1 MKLFSDIPLKL
12 SKIPVILSISTVGVL
27 FSCATLE
34 PQYKIGKGEKVE
46 VVHNENGSI
55 AHTYYLIGNVS
66 QANNKEE
73 KAHFK
78 AFDNIIKQASTKES
92 TLVFLGD
99 NTKKGVSKETS
110 KKRVKEEKAL
120 ERQLQLVKNNKGNTV
135 FINGESD
142 WDGGYEGVKRL
153 EKLLVEKTGDKK
165 ILLPRKVCGLER
177 LKINEETVLLV
188 IDSQWYLENWDDH
201 SNINED
207 CDIKTREDF
216 FEEVRG
222 EINKNQNKV
231 VLLAMHHPVYSN
243 GNHGGKFSVNDHLF
257 PFGGSVPLPVIG
269 SIYNY
274 TRSMSGFNNQD
285 LQSKKYNE
293 LNKRIRTTAQM
304 YNNVI
309 IVSAHEHNMQYVE
322 REGVK
327 QVISGAM
334 SNLSPARAIV
344 KGDFSAG
351 QYGYTTVEVMKD
363 KSVKLSFYGYDGE
376 KYDKLYSNTILD
388 SFADQENAVAVENKV
403 NSAEVEAS
411 VYPKEWTEKTGW
423 YKFLWGQHYRDVY
436 GTPIT
441 ASVAD
446 LTTLKGGLTPTISG
460 GGNQSMSLRMVDK
473 DGKEYVMRGVR
484 KSVNRF
490 VQTAVFK
497 DQYVMNSFENTWA
510 ERFIYDFYTTSH
522 PYTPFIIGGLSDRIG
537 LYHTNPEL
545 FYVPKQTALGRFN
558 DKYGDELYM
567 IEERPSA
574 GYEDEVSFGNAK
586 EIVSTTD
593 LIAKLR
599 KDEKYEVDQKAF
611 MRARIFDM
619 LIGDW
624 DRHGDQWRW
633 SEFIEGDKVIYR
645 PVPRDRDQAF
655 AKIDGA
661 LLSLIK
667 KLPPLRHMQNYTEEF
682 ANPRWINKTAF
693 PLDQYL
699 LKGTSLED
707 WLTEARD
714 IVAQLDDEALDETFS
729 KLPKEVQGKEV
740 DDIKRIFKARRSKIE
755 EFLPKY
761 YKQLREYVIL
771 SGTDKKDLFNI
782 ERLSG
787 GDVLLKQYRI
797 KKDNSEVL
805 VFEKTYKANETKELW
820 LYGLNDEDSFKVAGD
835 EKAKIKVRLIG
846 GKNQDSFLIDNPSKV
861 IVYDYADKTN
871 EVTAG
876 SSKVRTV
883 LSNKYD
889 INNFNYENV
898 PLNVNMLL
906 PNVGYNPEDGVK
918 LGLHYS
924 STRSKFIQDPYTAKH
939 VVNAFYSFNTKGFEG
954 EYKGF
959 FPNATNNW
967 MFTIGGRATSP
978 NFAVNY
984 YGLGNETHYFDE
996 EKGDEY
1002 KRVRVESYSV
1012 TPGYRYEGKQGG
1024 SFEANVEYN
1033 ALKVQDKEGRFITDN
1048 PESVNARVF
1057 DVQHYGGL
1065 KLEYHY
1071 EQYNY
1076 PANPTVG
1083 FGFTS
1088 KLGWKMNL
1096 KETEQNF
1103 PYLDLKANF
1112 VHFIDRGE
1120 RLVFAT
1126 NFTYQTRLNDN
1137 YDFYHA
1143 ATIGGNA
1150 NLRGFRPER
1159 FTGKTSFVQTTDL
1172 RFNAG
1177 QFTAGFIPMSYGFYG
1192 GFDYGRVWQPGE
1204 SSNKWHNSYGAGLWV
1219 NAIEQA
1225 TLHCSYFSSAD
1236 GGRFV
1241 FGLGFG
1247 F

>member
-1 MKLFSDIPLKL
+1 MKLFSHRPLKH
-12 SKIPVILSISTVGVL
+12 SKIPVLLSISVVGVL
-27 FSCATLE
+27 FSCASLD
-34 PQYKIGKGEKVE
+34 PQHKSTKGDSSVLSQGDQGQ
-46 VVHNENGSI
+46 V
-55 AHTYYLIGNVS
+55 AHTYYLIGNTS
-66 QANNKEE
+66 QANSKEE

-78 AFDNIIKQASTKES
+78 AFKNVISEQSTKGS

-99 NTKKGVSKETS
+99 NTKKGLPKDTSSKRE
-110 KKRVKEEKAL
+110 KEQKAL
-120 ERQLQLVKNNKGNTV
+120 TQQTDLIKDNKGNTV
-135 FINGESD
+135 FIKGESD
-142 WDGGYEGVKRL
+142 WGRGYEGVKNL
-153 EKLLVEKTGDKK
+153 GQYLVETTGDKK
-165 ILLPRKVCGLER
+165 VMLPRKVCGLER
-177 LKINEETVLLV
+177 LKVNDETVLLV
-188 IDSQWYLENWDDH
+188 IDSQWYLENWDEH
-201 SNINED
+201 ANINED

-243 GNHGGKFSVNDHLF
+243 GNHGGKFSAKDHLF
-257 PFGGSVPLPVIG
+257 PLGNNVPLPVIG

-309 IVSAHEHNMQYVE
+309 IVSAHEHNMQYIE
-322 REGVK
+322 RDGVK
-327 QVISGAM
+327 QVVSGAM
-334 SNLSPARAIV
+334 SNLSPARAIE

-351 QYGYTTVEVMKD
+351 VYGYTKVEVMKD
-363 KSVKLSFYGYDGE
+363 RSTRLAFYGYKEG
-376 KYDKLYSNTILD
+376 KYEELYNQEILGAFGD
-388 SFADQENAVAVENKV
+388 SYSSLAVND
-403 NSAEVEAS
+403 EVSKEDVKAS
-411 VYPKEWTEKTGW
+411 VYPTEWTEKTGW

-441 ASVAD
+441 APVAD

-460 GGNQSMSLRMVDK
+460 GGNQSMSLRLVDK
-473 DGKEYVMRGVR
+473 EGKEYVMRGVR
-484 KSVNRF
+484 KSVSRF

-522 PYTPFIIGGLSDRIG
+522 PYTPFILDGLADKIGM
-537 LYHTNPEL
+537 YHTNPEL
-545 FYVPKQTALGRFN
+545 YYVPKQTTLGRFN

-567 IEERPSA
+567 IEERPSS
-574 GYEDEVSFGNAK
+574 GYEDEASFGNTKA
-586 EIVSTTD
+586 IVSTTD
-593 LIAKLR
+593 VIAKLR
-599 KDEKYEVDQKAF
+599 KDEKYTVDQQAY

-633 SEFIEGDKVIYR
+633 SEFTEGDKIVYR

-667 KLPPLRHMQNYTEEF
+667 KLPPLRHMQNYTEDF

-699 LKGTSLED
+699 LKGTSEED
-707 WLTEARD
+707 WLTETRD
-714 IVAQLDDEALDETFS
+714 IVSKLDDVALDDAFNR
-729 KLPKEVQGKEV
+729 LPKEVQTKEIE
-740 DDIKRIFKARRSKIE
+740 DIKRIFKARRGKIE
-755 EFLPKY
+755 QFIPKY

-782 ERLSG
+782 ERLVG
-787 GDVLLKQYRI
+787 GDVLLKQYRV
-797 KKDNSEVL
+797 KKDGEAL
-805 VFEKTYKANETKELW
+805 VFEKTYKAGETKEIW
-820 LYGLNDEDSFKVAGD
+820 VYGLNDEDTFKVTGD

-846 GKNQDSFLIDNPSKV
+846 GKNQDSFLVDNSSKV
-861 IVYDYADKTN
+861 VVYDYADKKN
-871 EVTAG
+871 EVVSAST
-876 SSKVRTV
+876 KTKTI

-889 INNFNYENV
+889 LNNFNYENV
-898 PLNVNMLL
+898 PLNINMLL

-918 LGLHYS
+918 LGILYS
-924 STRSKFIQDPYTAKH
+924 SKRSTFVQDPYTAKH
-939 VVNAFYSFNTKGFEG
+939 VVKGFYSFNTKGFEG

-959 FPNATNNW
+959 FPNATDNW
-967 MFTIGGRATSP
+967 MFTIAGRATSP

-984 YGLGNETHYFDE
+984 YGLGNETYYFDE
-996 EKGDEY
+996 EKGDDY
-1002 KRVRVESYSV
+1002 KRVRVESYSI

-1024 SFEANVEYN
+1024 SFEANIEYN
-1033 ALKVQDKEGRFITDN
+1033 ALKVQDKSGRFITDN
-1048 PESVNARVF
+1048 PDEVNAKVF
-1057 DVQHYGGL
+1057 DFQHYGGL
-1065 KLEYHY
+1065 KLEYNY

-1083 FGFTS
+1083 FGFNS

-1103 PYLDLKANF
+1103 PYLDVKANF
-1112 VHFIDRGE
+1112 IHNIDRAE

-1126 NFTYQTRLNDN
+1126 NFTYQTRFNNN

-1143 ATIGGNA
+1143 AVIGGNA

-1159 FTGKTSFVQTTDL
+1159 FTGKSSFVQTTDL
-1172 RFNAG
+1172 RYNAG
-1177 QFTAGFIPMSYGFYG
+1177 QFTAGFILMSYGFYG

-1204 SSNKWHNSYGAGLWV
+1204 VSNKWHNSYGAGLWV
-1219 NAIEQA
+1219 SAIEQA